1 MRYRGELMPKILRCG
16 DIFPGCPSVI
26 RGDTSDEIIINLA
39 QHAHI
44 MHDLR
49 EFTPEM
55 LHQVR
60 AAIHHEKASAA

>member
-1 MRYRGELMPKILRCG
+1 MPKTLRCG

-26 RGDTSDEIIINLA
+26 RGDTSDEVIINLA

-44 MHDLR
+44 MHNLR

-55 LHQVR
+55 LHRVR
-60 AAIHHEKASAA
+60 AAIQFEKINAA